1 VFGIAAT
8 SSGPER
14 LDLLYLNQY
23 FQMVHWAF
31 NPSPSWA
38 DQSSPSMTSVI
49 NQGLG
54 GTFSTPPVAV
64 SLPGDTP
71 LLNAPPTHAPPP
83 EAEPGFQAR
92 VAGPAGRSLQVP
104 PGVHHPGPGGGTSV
118 AGPPGPLPIATQPP
132 APPAPFRVD
141 VFALDQSHAM
151 RVLGM
156 PNGVAELTGPSGA
169 VGVVADFGSLGGN
182 FISSPA
188 AVVHGEAVLVFG
200 IQADRA
206 MYTCSTDRTPLGDVY
221 GAWSSLG
228 GIFTSAPTAVSGGLG
243 QVDVFARDAN
253 FQLAHLTWD
262 GTNWG
267 PDWQNLGGTLA
278 SAPVAVSW
286 GPDRI
291 DVFALQSDGSVGHT
305 WWDGQIWN
313 QWQPLVPPDP
323 SISLVGTPSAI
334 TWGPGYLDVFVSGND
349 SNLYH
354 YAQTAGAFGAPE
366 SLSAP
371 ATLPPAGA
379 PDAWTPSPTA
389 IALAYNHTVT
399 LGLANQWNDEEE
411 PMTPVAG
418 YRIWDGA
425 TWRGWAPLESC
436 GLPSRYRFS
445 VDYVTCQ
452 TARALIDDSDTATA
466 SITAGNGQ
474 MQNVSQSL
482 GNLGGSDQAQ
492 TNLVFFEPVPVEL
505 CETAIFSYQVMN
517 SSANE
522 PDDINT
528 ALEKVAADLAQFA
541 LKSIESDLA
550 SAKAITSITVATS
563 VVPVI
568 GTILVL
574 LGEWVLSELPG
585 AVVSGACDGMVA
597 LEQDVLLGTEIAT
610 AIAAGGKAYS
620 VTTEHPGTTSA
631 NGCGPTSQYQVQWS
645 ITQV

>member
-1 VFGIAAT
+1 MAGIAAT
-8 SSGPER
+8 SFDPER
-14 LDLLYLNQY
+14 LDLLYLNQD

-31 NPSPSWA
+31 NPLPSSA
-38 DQSSPSMTSVI
+38 DQSSPLMTSI
-49 NQGLG
+49 IKQSLG

-64 SLPGDTP
+64 SLPVATP
-71 LLNAPPTHAPPP
+71 LESGPPKAI
-83 EAEPGFQAR
+83 GFQAR
-92 VAGPAGRSLQVP
+92 VAAPAGEPLP
-104 PGVHHPGPGGGTSV
+104 PGVHAPGPGGGTSQS
-118 AGPPGPLPIATQPP
+118 GSPGPLPVTTQPP
-132 APPAPFRVD
+132 APPAPFRVV
-141 VFALDQSHAM
+141 VFALDQDHAM
-151 RVLGM
+151 RVLTM
-156 PNGVAELTGPSGA
+156 PNGVAALQTLPGGQTEA
-169 VGVVADFGSLGGN
+169 EFASLGGN

-188 AVVHGEAVLVFG
+188 VLANDEVIEIFG

-206 MYTCSTDRTPLGDVY
+206 MYSCTAHRTPLGDVY
-221 GAWSSLG
+221 GGWTSLG
-228 GIFTSAPTAVSGGLG
+228 GIFTSAPTAVAGGLG

-253 FQLAHLTWD
+253 FQLAHLSWNGTTWS
-262 GTNWG
+262 
-267 PDWQNLGGTLA
+267 DWENLGGTLA

-286 GPDRI
+286 GPNRI
-291 DVFALQSDGSVGHT
+291 DVFALQTDGSVGHI

-313 QWQPLVPPDP
+313 QWQPLVPPGP
-323 SISLVGTPSAI
+323 SVSLVGTPAAI
-334 TWGPGYLDVFVSGND
+334 TWGPERLDVFVSGND
-349 SNLYH
+349 ANLYH
-354 YAQTAGAFGAPE
+354 FTQTAGAFGTPE

-371 ATLPPAGA
+371 VPPVAA
-379 PDAWTPSPTA
+379 DAWTPSPTA
-389 IALAYNHTVT
+389 IAVAPNHVVT
-399 LGLANQWNDEEE
+399 LGLANQWNDEGE
-411 PMTPVAG
+411 PITPVAG

-425 TWRGWAPLESC
+425 TWRGWAPLDSC

-452 TARALIDDSDTATA
+452 TPRALLDDSDTATA

-474 MQNVSQSL
+474 IQNVSQSL

-492 TNLVFFEPVPVEL
+492 TNLIFFEPVPVEL

-522 PDDINT
+522 PNDINT

-550 SAKAITSITVATS
+550 SAKAILSITVATS

-574 LGEWVLSELPG
+574 LGEWVISELPG

-597 LEQDVLLGTEIAT
+597 LEQDVLLGTDIALET
-610 AIAAGGKAYS
+610 AGGKVHS
-620 VTTEHPGTTSA
+620 LTTEHPGTTSA
-631 NGCGPTSQYQVQWS
+631 DGCGPTSQYQVQWS

>member
-1 VFGIAAT
+1 MAGIAAT
-8 SSGPER
+8 SFDPER
-14 LDLLYLNQY
+14 LDLLYLDQD

-31 NPSPSWA
+31 NPLPSSA
-38 DQSSPSMTSVI
+38 NQSSPTMTSI
-49 NQGLG
+49 IKQSLG

-64 SLPGDTP
+64 SLPGATP
-71 LLNAPPTHAPPP
+71 LMSSPPTAV
-83 EAEPGFQAR
+83 GFQAH
-92 VAGPAGRSLQVP
+92 VAEPTGESLQVP
-104 PGVHHPGPGGGTSV
+104 PGVHHPGPGGGTSQS
-118 AGPPGPLPIATQPP
+118 GPPGPLPVTTQPP
-132 APPAPFRVD
+132 APPAPFRVV
-141 VFALDQSHAM
+141 VFALDQNHAM
-151 RVLGM
+151 RLLTM
-156 PNGVAELTGPSGA
+156 PNGVAALQTLPGGQTE
-169 VGVVADFGSLGGN
+169 ADFASLGGN

-188 AVVHGEAVLVFG
+188 VLAHDEVIEVFG

-206 MYTCSTDRTPLGDVY
+206 MYSCTTHRTPLGDVY
-221 GAWSSLG
+221 GDWTSLG

-253 FQLAHLTWD
+253 FQLAHLSWNGTTW
-262 GTNWG
+262 G
-267 PDWQNLGGTLA
+267 DWENLGGTLA

-286 GPDRI
+286 GPNRI
-291 DVFALQSDGSVGHT
+291 DVFALQTDGSVSRT
-305 WWDGQIWN
+305 WWDGLIWN

-323 SISLVGTPSAI
+323 SISLAGTPSAI
-334 TWGPGYLDVFVSGND
+334 TWGPERLDVFVPGND

-354 YAQTAGAFGAPE
+354 YTQTAGAFGTPE
-366 SLSAP
+366 SL
-371 ATLPPAGA
+371 GA
-379 PDAWTPSPTA
+379 PVAFPSGGWANAWPPSPTA
-389 IALAYNHTVT
+389 IAVTTNHVVT
-399 LGLANQWNDEEE
+399 FGLANQGNDEGD
-411 PMTPVAG
+411 PVAPVAG

-425 TWRGWAPLESC
+425 TWRGWAPLDSC

-452 TARALIDDSDTATA
+452 TPRALIDDSDSATA
-466 SITAGNGQ
+466 SITADNGQ

-482 GNLGGSDQAQ
+482 GNLGGTDQAQ

-522 PDDINT
+522 PNDINT
-528 ALEKVAADLAQFA
+528 ALEKVAIDLAQFA

-550 SAKAITSITVATS
+550 SAKAITSIAVATS

-585 AVVSGACDGMVA
+585 AVVPGACDGMVA
-597 LEQDVLLGTEIAT
+597 LEQAVLLGTDIALAT
-610 AIAAGGKAYS
+610 AGGKVHS

-631 NGCGPTSQYQVQWS
+631 DGCGPTSQYQVQWS